1 MMARFSSLARD
12 LRGAVTIELAL
23 IAPILGAMLVGL
35 IDLSTAYSNKLR
47 MEQIAQR
54 TIERVQAVGFDT
66 SYEATLEAEAIA
78 AATAAGL
85 TGATAELTWWLQ
97 CDGTKKASYTDT
109 CTGTQAPA
117 RYAQLDIQYTFAPIL
132 VHRFSSSNADGTLTV
147 HGIAGLRIQ

>member
-1 MMARFSSLARD
+1 MMKVLRTLLANG
-12 LRGAVTIELAL
+12 RGAVTIELAL
-23 IAPILGAMLVGL
+23 AAPLLATLLVGL

-54 TIERVQAVGFDT
+54 TIERVQAVGFST
-66 SYEATLEAEAIA
+66 SFEAALEAEAIA
-78 AATAAGL
+78 AATAAGM

-97 CDGTKKASYTDT
+97 CDGTKMSSYTAT
-109 CTGTQAPA
+109 CTGTQAPS

-147 HGIAGLRIQ
+147 HGTAGIRIQ